1 MPLAIGA
8 LKASPGLPGA
18 GANTAAPSGAAAAQL
33 WATAVGAWAAGIVPA
48 SVGVA
53 AAQSALQ
60 ATLAGLFGTP
70 RSTAGEI
77 ATLAGALES
86 AHVAFATAVGLG
98 MAGYTPV
105 PPPGPIG
112 FLAIL
117 TAGPRDSSQEAADE
131 IADALDAWMRTGT
144 ATLIAPP
151 NTVTPWS

>member
-1 MPLAIGA
+1 MPLVIAA
-8 LKASPGLPGA
+8 LKAAPGLPGA

-33 WATAVGAWAAGIVPA
+33 WATAVGAWAVGIVPP
-48 SVGVA
+48 STGVA
-53 AAQSALQ
+53 AAQTALQ

-70 RSTAGEI
+70 RSTPAEI
-77 ATLAGALES
+77 STLAGALES
-86 AHVAFATAVGLG
+86 AHLTFATAVGLG

-117 TAGPRDSSQEAADE
+117 TASPRDSSQEAADA